1 MKTHLAFL
9 RLLCAALLV
18 FTVARSAHA
27 QWQTQSVTLKPGWNA
42 VFLHVDASHVT
53 LDNSITNLSNPIAE
67 VWLWQ
72 PAVSTLQFVDSPAV
86 PSAPNSQWAVW
97 NRSPVVADTLT
108 KLIANAAYLVNNTNA
123 ADYVW
128 TITGKV
134 VPPRYQ
140 WTTSGLNFI
149 GFPTPTNAA
158 PNFDNFLS
166 PVPEFQISAEIY
178 RYPGGSLGSNNP
190 VRVNSALFRN
200 TPVTRGQAFWIRAG
214 SSYNRYY
221 GPVEVNLQNVS
232 GVNFGD
238 TLGTY
243 SVRLKNLTS
252 SNRTVT
258 LDLLA
263 SGAPPAGQLPIVG
276 TPPLLVRGA
285 LNITNLTYAHTALTN
300 QQSFTLAPA
309 GQDGSNLEVV
319 LGLNRSAMIAPAG
332 SNYAGIL
339 RFADTGGLEQIDVPV
354 TATVADTSGLWV
366 GEANVTQVGQYLK
379 TYQRDSNGLPVLSTV
394 TTNGAPYVSTGTNT
408 SLGAIA
414 RPFSLRLILHNDGT
428 NSVNLLQR
436 VYYGRRYG
444 TNIVIATRENFLDAT
459 NISSAR
465 RISAAH
471 LPFALTNAPW
481 PKAGGA
487 LQLGTN
493 LVFNVTLDYNDHASN
508 PFLHTFHPDHDNLKA
523 DFKTVEDRGN
533 ESYTVSRQ
541 ITLAFTAPASDFTSL
556 TTSTGTYRG
565 SYAEVVTFQ
574 GLGSQ
579 SRSFNVVGTFTLN
592 RLSSIATLTTN

>member
-1 MKTHLAFL
+1 MKTHLTFL
-9 RLLCAALLV
+9 RPLCALLTA
-18 FTVARSAHA
+18 FTLVRSAHA
-27 QWQTQSVTLKPGWNA
+27 QWETQSMTLKPGWNA
-42 VFLHVDASHVT
+42 VYLHVDASHVT
-53 LDNSITNLSNPIAE
+53 LDNLITSLSNPIAE

-72 PAVSTLQFVDSPAV
+72 PPVSTLQFVDTPAV

-108 KLIANAAYLVNNTNA
+108 KLVGNAAYLVNNTNSV
-123 ADYVW
+123 DFVW
-128 TITGKV
+128 TITGKPV
-134 VPPRYQ
+134 APRYQ

-149 GFPTPTNAA
+149 GFPTPTNGA

-166 PVPEFQISAEIY
+166 PVPEFQHSAEIY
-178 RYPGGSLGSNNP
+178 RYPGGALGSNNP
-190 VRVNSALFRN
+190 VRVNQALFRN
-200 TPVTRGQAFWIRAG
+200 TIVTRGQAFWIRAG
-214 SSYNRYY
+214 TAYNSYYS
-221 GPVEVNLQNVS
+221 PVEVSLQNAAGVS
-232 GVNFGD
+232 FGNN
-238 TLGTY
+238 LGTY
-243 SVRLKNLTS
+243 SVRLKNLTAT
-252 SNRTVT
+252 NCTVT
-258 LDLLA
+258 LNLLA
-263 SGAPPAGQLPIVG
+263 SGTPPPGQESIVG
-276 TPPLLVRGA
+276 TPPLLVRGP
-285 LNITNLTYAHTALTN
+285 LNTTNLTYTYAGLTN
-300 QQSFTLAPA
+300 QQSFTLTPV

-319 LGLNRSAMIAPAG
+319 LGLNRSAMTAPTG

-379 TYQRDSNGLPVLSTV
+379 TYQRDNNGLPVLSTIS
-394 TTNGAPYVSTGTNT
+394 TNGAPYVSTGTNT

-428 NSVNLLQR
+428 NNVNLLQR
-436 VYYGRRYG
+436 VYYGQRYG
-444 TNIVIATRENFLDAT
+444 TNLVIATRESFLDAT

-481 PKAGGA
+481 PKTSGA
-487 LQLGTN
+487 FQLGTN

-508 PFLHTFHPDHDNLKA
+508 PFLHTFHPDHDNLKS

-533 ESYTVSRQ
+533 ESYTVTRQ
-541 ITLAFTAPASDFTSL
+541 ITLAFTAPAGDFASL
-556 TTSTGTYRG
+556 TTGTRACSG
-565 SYAEVVTFQ
+565 DYAEVITFQ
-574 GLGSQ
+574 GLGGQ
-579 SRSFNVVGTFTLN
+579 SRSFYIVGTFTIN